1 MIFGVE
7 DYGYIMDL
15 LLLKECG
22 EFVGCKIVLV
32 DSLTMGVG
40 CVLFE
45 RAFGVF

>member
-1 MIFGVE
+1 VIFGVE

-22 EFVGCKIVLV
+22 EFVGCKI